1 MKLLSS
7 FAVLSLV
14 GASLAVPVPVVNHS
28 FEANFAGPGSFPVLV
43 PTGWQLIDPNS
54 IVDQTV
60 DAVGVVN
67 PTGTTFF
74 QNGVPHGNNAALIY
88 LSGNMGQG
96 IVGLRQVL
104 TTDLR
109 PITRYTLQVE
119 VGNIASGFGAPPFNQ
134 FFNLDGFPGYRVEL
148 RAGGVVLAQ
157 DDNSMFGLIPEGE
170 FRTSKVTFTTGKT
183 HPQLGQPLEI
193 RVINRNEIDHP
204 SPGIE
209 VDFDLVSLDAS
220 PAKFSV
226 RGN

>member
-1 MKLLSS
+1 MKLLCS
-7 FAVLSLV
+7 FAVLTLV
-14 GASLAVPVPVVNHS
+14 QASFAVSIPVANHS

-74 QNGVPHGNNAALIY
+74 QNGVPHGSNAALIY

-104 TTDLR
+104 TTNLR
-109 PITRYTLQVE
+109 AITRYTLQVE

-170 FRTSKVTFTTGKT
+170 FRTSRITFTTGKT
-183 HPQLGQPLEI
+183 HPQVGQPLEI

-209 VDFDLVSLDAS
+209 VDFDLIRLDAS
-220 PAKFSV
+220 PAIFAI